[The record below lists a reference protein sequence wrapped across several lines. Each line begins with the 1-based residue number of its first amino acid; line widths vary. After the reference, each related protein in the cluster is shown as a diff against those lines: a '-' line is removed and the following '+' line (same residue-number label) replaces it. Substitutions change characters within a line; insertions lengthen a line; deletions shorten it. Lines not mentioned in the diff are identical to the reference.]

1 MNDDKM
7 ASDERDPQLAR
18 LYEAAGDE
26 APSSA
31 LDAAILA
38 AARREVNAGPR
49 AGGGGGGVAPV
60 VRQKRNWYVP
70 MSIAAVLVLS
80 VSLVT
85 LVYEEKG
92 DELAQ
97 PPMPR
102 PPAPAKAKLAQ
113 QPAPVPGA
121 PATVKAPASKD
132 DSVASRNE
140 TYSTGA
146 APAPAPAGKIV
157 QRKDEPKPKAAE
169 AAAEFG
175 ALKKEAPATAALP
188 DLAARAP
195 ASAPPPAQ
203 PEREAPR
210 RSTATIGP
218 RGFDEGGFASGG
230 AAAAPRPPEAD
241 VRERRAAPSAFPAA
255 PGAAPSDAMSRD
267 QARSAAEEVA
277 RPAPPPAAIGSV
289 RQDTAPRTESQR
301 ESAAKQ
307 TAPAP
312 VESRVEDRAFAAPPQ
327 SPTEPPLG
335 EGRAQPAPPAVV
347 AAKPAPAPMAKPQQL
362 MRAAPKSPARPAW
375 LVELDLQPPERWL
388 DKLVEFRRDG
398 RNAEADELLAEFRK
412 RFPDHP
418 ASAR

>member
-1 MNDDKM
+1 MAINDDKM

-49 AGGGGGGVAPV
+49 TVDAGGAAGGGGGVAPV

-85 LVYEEKG
+85 LVHEEKG

-102 PPAPAKAKLAQ
+102 PPAPAKVKRAE
-113 QPAPVPGA
+113 QPAPAPDVPA
-121 PATVKAPASKD
+121 KVKAPASKD
-132 DSVASRNE
+132 DSVAPRTE
-140 TYSTGA
+140 AYSTGA

-157 QRKDEPKPKAAE
+157 QRKDEPKPKAPE
-169 AAAEFG
+169 AAGETG
-175 ALKKEAPATAALP
+175 ALKKEAPATTALP
-188 DLAARAP
+188 DLAAQAP
-195 ASAPPPAQ
+195 AGTPLPSEPVRAA
-203 PEREAPR
+203 ERPR
-210 RSTATIGP
+210 TKPGTGGIGI
-218 RGFDEGGFASGG
+218 RGFGDGPAAQGGT
-230 AAAAPRPPEAD
+230 AAPRPREEAD

-255 PGAAPSDAMSRD
+255 PGTAPADSMRRD
-267 QARSAAEEVA
+267 QSRSAAEEIA
-277 RPAPPPAAIGSV
+277 RPAPPPAATGSV
-289 RQDTAPRTESQR
+289 RQDAAQRAESQR

-307 TAPAP
+307 AATPAP
-312 VESRVEDRAFAAPPQ
+312 VE
-327 SPTEPPLG
+327 
-335 EGRAQPAPPAVV
+335 GRAQSAPAAVA
-347 AAKPAPAPMAKPQQL
+347 AAKPAPSPMATKPPPL
-362 MRAAPKSPARPAW
+362 MRAAPKPPARPAW

-388 DKLVEFRRDG
+388 DKLAEFRRDG

-418 ASAR
+418 ASVR